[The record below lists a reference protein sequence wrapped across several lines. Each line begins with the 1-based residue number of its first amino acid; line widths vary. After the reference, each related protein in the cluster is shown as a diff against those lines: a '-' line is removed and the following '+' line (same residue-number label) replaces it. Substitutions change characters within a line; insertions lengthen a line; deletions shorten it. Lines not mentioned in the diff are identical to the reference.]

1 MSLHS
6 QARPPLPPERFFFQV
21 KKKEE
26 FVQMPQMKK
35 SLQAQT
41 QMSGRPK
48 QIVTE
53 HMQTTCIAPVPI
65 TLTVKGQTHTG
76 QTQLPL
82 LIPWRKIY
90 KRKAYL

>member
-6 QARPPLPPERFFFQV
+6 QARPPLSPERFFFQV

-65 TLTVKGQTHTG
+65 TL
-76 QTQLPL
+76 
-82 LIPWRKIY
+82 
-90 KRKAYL
+90 